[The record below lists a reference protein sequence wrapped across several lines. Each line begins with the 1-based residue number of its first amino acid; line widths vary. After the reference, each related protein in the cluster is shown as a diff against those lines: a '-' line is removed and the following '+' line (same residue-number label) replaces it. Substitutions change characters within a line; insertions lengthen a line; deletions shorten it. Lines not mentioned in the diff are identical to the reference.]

1 MTQYEV
7 DLDFMK
13 ICSSLLTVGARS
25 SLLLTVAHCL
35 WGIDNILHFFE
46 EMMTILN

>member
-13 ICSSLLTVGARS
+13 TCSSLLTVGAGS

-35 WGIDNILHFFE
+35 WGMDNVLHF
-46 EMMTILN
+46 LKK